1 MERMST
7 PVRLTIGTRGSHL
20 ARTQTE
26 WVADRVREAYPG
38 ALVDIEV
45 IKTQGDVVL
54 DKPLTTFNDKGLFTR
69 EIETA
74 LLEGTLDCAVHSLKD
89 LPAEMPR
96 GLTLAAIP
104 EREDARDV
112 LITRGHLETGLKPG
126 DAREVLDELREGAV
140 VGTSSLRRTTQLLRL
155 RDDLEIEDIRGNV
168 DTRLQKLASG
178 QYDAIVLAAAGLH
191 RIGRADVISA
201 YFPYRLMLP
210 APGQG
215 ALAIQARDN
224 DPDALRILSVL
235 DHWATR
241 QAVTAERAFLAA
253 LGGGCQT
260 PIGCYADVVGHNME
274 IRGFISEEDGTNS
287 RRDRLN
293 ANSNEPV
300 WAGEKLARKMR
311 PRF

>member
-1 MERMST
+1 MST

-20 ARTQTE
+20 ARTQAE
-26 WVADRVREAYPG
+26 WVAQRVREAYPG

-45 IKTQGDVVL
+45 IKTEGDIVL

-89 LPAEMPR
+89 LPAEMPK
-96 GLTLAAIP
+96 GLTIAAIP

-112 LITRGHLETGLKPG
+112 LITRGHLEAGLKPG

-155 RDDLEIEDIRGNV
+155 RDDLEIEDIRGNI

-178 QYDAIVLAAAGLH
+178 QYDAVVLAAAGLH
-191 RIGRADVISA
+191 RIGRADAISA
-201 YFPYRLMLP
+201 YFPFRLMLP

-215 ALAIQARDN
+215 ALAIQTRDN
-224 DPDALRILSVL
+224 DPDAIRLLSAL

-274 IRGFISEEDGTNS
+274 IRGFISEEDGTNT

>member
-1 MERMST
+1 M
-7 PVRLTIGTRGSHL
+7 
-20 ARTQTE
+20 ARTQAS
-26 WVADRVREAYPG
+26 WVADRFRESYPG
-38 ALVDIEV
+38 AIVDIEV

-74 LLEGTLDCAVHSLKD
+74 LLEGTLDCAVHSMKD
-89 LPAEMPR
+89 LPTEVPR
-96 GLTLAAIP
+96 GLTIAAIP

-112 LITRGHLETGLKPG
+112 LITRAHLESGNQPT
-126 DAREVLDELREGAV
+126 DARDLLSELPEGAV
-140 VGTSSLRRTTQLLRL
+140 VGTSSLRRTAQLLRL
-155 RDDLEIEDIRGNV
+155 RNDLEIEDIRGNV

-178 QYDAIVLAAAGLH
+178 KYDAILLAAAGLH
-191 RIGRADVISA
+191 RIGRADAISA
-201 YFPYRLMLP
+201 YFPFRLMLP

-215 ALAIQARDN
+215 ALAIQTRED
-224 DPDALRILSVL
+224 DGETMRLLSVL

-241 QAVTAERAFLAA
+241 QAVTTERAFLAA

-260 PIGCYADVVGHNME
+260 PLGCFADVVGHNME
-274 IRGFISEEDGTNS
+274 IWGFVAEEDGTNG

-293 ANSNEPV
+293 ANSNEPI

>member
-1 MERMST
+1 
-7 PVRLTIGTRGSHL
+7 LTIGTRGSHL
-20 ARTQTE
+20 ARTQAN
-26 WVADRVREAYPG
+26 WVADRFREAYPG

-45 IKTQGDVVL
+45 IKTEGDIVL

-69 EIETA
+69 EIESA

-89 LPAEMPR
+89 LPTEMPR
-96 GLTLAAIP
+96 GLVIAAIP
-104 EREDARDV
+104 EREDARDA
-112 LITRGHLETGLKPG
+112 LITRAHLQSGNAPA
-126 DAREVLDELREGAV
+126 DARDVLDELPEGAV
-140 VGTSSLRRTTQLLRL
+140 VGTSSLRRTAQLLRL
-155 RDDLEIEDIRGNV
+155 RNDLEIEDIRGNV

-178 QYDAIVLAAAGLH
+178 LYDAVVLAAAGLH
-191 RIGRADVISA
+191 RIGRADAISA
-201 YFPYRLMLP
+201 YFPYRMMLP

-215 ALAIQARDN
+215 ALAIQTRDN
-224 DPDALRILSVL
+224 DGEAIRLLSVL

-241 QAVTAERAFLAA
+241 QAVTTERAFLAA

-260 PIGCYADVVGHNME
+260 PIGCFADVVGHNME
-274 IRGFISEEDGTNS
+274 IRGFVAEEDGTNG

-311 PRF
+311 STF